1 MKSRMHV
8 LVCSAGTIVSF
19 LLSCA
24 ALGQSY
30 PAKPVRVLI
39 GFAAGSSTDVVM
51 RIIGP
56 KLTEV
61 WGNQVIVDNRA
72 GAGGNIAAEMVAKST
87 PDGYALLFANGG
99 IAIAPSLYKNLP
111 YNART
116 DLAPVAL
123 VTTMPHIMCVNR
135 SLPVKSVTDFI
146 ALARGKPGQVLFS
159 SAGIGNS
166 DHMAAELFAYMAGI
180 KMTHVPNK
188 GGPQALNDVIAGEV
202 AVTFPALQTCLPQAR
217 AGKVRALAVTSAKRS
232 AAAPDIPTMQES
244 GVAGYEHTLW
254 YGLFAPA
261 GTPPAVVSKVSA
273 DISRVIASGDVHDRF
288 AASGIATVGSSPAEF
303 AQFFQAELDK
313 WAKVIK
319 ATGIKIE

>member
-8 LVCSAGTIVSF
+8 LVCSAGTVVSF

-24 ALGQSY
+24 GLAQNY

-72 GAGGNIAAEMVAKST
+72 GAGGNIAAEIVAKST
-87 PDGYALLFANGG
+87 PDGYVLLFANGG
-99 IAIAPSLYKNLP
+99 IAIAPSLYKTLP

-135 SLPVKSVTDFI
+135 SLPVKSVSDFV
-146 ALARGKPGQVLFS
+146 ALARGKPGEVLFS

-261 GTPPAVVSKVSA
+261 GTPATVVNKISA
-273 DISRVIASGDVHDRF
+273 DVSRVLASGDVRDRF
-288 AASGIATVGSSPAEF
+288 AASGIETVGSSPAEF

-319 ATGIKIE
+319 ATGIQIE